1 MWDWYG
7 SSTVPTSENRS
18 VPFSNHDE
26 VLNNSTR
33 RLQNM
38 WVNILQLHEK
48 KLFDHLQN
56 LQILPTTFGI
66 NWTKLLFT
74 RQFTDYCKLWDAVM
88 VSKFSLVDYI
98 VVAMVVAIKSK
109 LILGDSNT
117 CNMHL
122 VSQYPNNVNPRYVIQ
137 LALYLQDTKKFVRPK
152 INPFISDMSD
162 GGIDSAQ
169 EDLKYVRVVE
179 NSLKN
184 TGLANRSKSNE
195 SNNGE
200 AALWHFERLVNQLAQ
215 MEIALDSAN
224 CNDQLVR
231 QSLRQVKETVNALG
245 DQLPKPKWS
254 QRHKRNASIA
264 MDALAFE

>member
-1 MWDWYG
+1 
-7 SSTVPTSENRS
+7 
-18 VPFSNHDE
+18 
-26 VLNNSTR
+26 
-33 RLQNM
+33 
-38 WVNILQLHEK
+38 
-48 KLFDHLQN
+48 
-56 LQILPTTFGI
+56 
-66 NWTKLLFT
+66 
-74 RQFTDYCKLWDAVM
+74 
-88 VSKFSLVDYI
+88 
-98 VVAMVVAIKSK
+98 
-109 LILGDSNT
+109 
-117 CNMHL
+117 MHL

>member
-1 MWDWYG
+1 
-7 SSTVPTSENRS
+7 
-18 VPFSNHDE
+18 
-26 VLNNSTR
+26 
-33 RLQNM
+33 
-38 WVNILQLHEK
+38 
-48 KLFDHLQN
+48 
-56 LQILPTTFGI
+56 
-66 NWTKLLFT
+66 
-74 RQFTDYCKLWDAVM
+74 M
-88 VSKFSLVDYI
+88 VSKFSLVDYV

-117 CNMHL
+117 CNLHL
-122 VSQYPNNVNPRYVIQ
+122 VSQYPNNVSPRYVIQ

-152 INPFISDMSD
+152 CNPFISDTSD
-162 GGIDSAQ
+162 GGNNLAQ

-184 TGLANRSKSNE
+184 TGLANRGSKTNE
-195 SNNGE
+195 SIHGE
-200 AALWHFERLVNQLAQ
+200 AALWHFDRLVNQLAQ

-264 MDALAFE
+264 VEALAFE